1 MSSRESW
8 VTAGQLLGML
18 PSECSLCEWLT
29 ILLYT
34 LEATYHPLLAFQ
46 VVSPT
51 RCVGKDCWCVPDF
64 IVGVLSLGCQVWL
77 QSRIG
82 LWDQEYRPPPPPA
95 PWPIKAMDLEAHWG
109 FPGQRHS
116 AHVPIVQCWEKS
128 ILVWPRTRK
137 VLEARDKPLWTP
149 PVAYLFPV
157 AFVLYPL
164 L

>member
-34 LEATYHPLLAFQ
+34 LEAMYHPLLAFQ
-46 VVSPT
+46 VALPT
-51 RCVGKDCWCVPDF
+51 PRLLMCTWFHCWGSESWLPSLAAEQNRPMGP
-64 IVGVLSLGCQVWL
+64 GV
-77 QSRIG
+77 
-82 LWDQEYRPPPPPA
+82 PPPSASCPLA
-95 PWPIKAMDLEAHWG
+95 YKSMDLEAHWG
-109 FPGQRHS
+109 FPGQGHS

-149 PVAYLFPV
+149 CCIFFPV